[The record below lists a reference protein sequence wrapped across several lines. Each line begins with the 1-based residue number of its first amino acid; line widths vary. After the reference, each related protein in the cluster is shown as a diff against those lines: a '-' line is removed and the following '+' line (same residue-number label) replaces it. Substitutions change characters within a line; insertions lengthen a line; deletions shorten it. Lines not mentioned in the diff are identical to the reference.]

1 MVDVGAA
8 PGGWSQYAVERVGI
22 TIPHSVF
29 SIDLLDIEP
38 ITGVHFL
45 CGDFMSESARN
56 KLEDYIDNRK
66 VDVVISDIAPN
77 FSGDHSIDHE
87 KQIDMCESVIE
98 FAKRVAKK
106 DCSVVLKVLQGEE
119 FPSFMESV
127 RSQFRSVNLIKP
139 KASRK
144 KSTEIYCVLKHFLL
158 LVCFDQILEFQK
170 ENYYLHFLHTHCK
183 MARFLL
189 ISFFLLSVALSEFIY
204 EYIPCV
210 CLILQ
215 WTESADRSYVKADVG
230 RENVSSRLLV
240 HE

>member
-8 PGGWSQYAVERVGI
+8 PGGWSQYAVERLGI

-45 CGDFMSESARN
+45 CGDFMSESARC
-56 KLEDYIDNRK
+56 KLEDYIDNRR

-106 DCSVVLKVLQGEE
+106 DCSIVLKVLQGEE
-119 FPSFMESV
+119 FPSFMKSV
-127 RSQFRSVNLIKP
+127 RSQFQSVNLMKP

-144 KSTEIYCVLKHFLL
+144 KSTEIYCVLKHFL
-158 LVCFDQILEFQK
+158 
-170 ENYYLHFLHTHCK
+170 
-183 MARFLL
+183 
-189 ISFFLLSVALSEFIY
+189 
-204 EYIPCV
+204 
-210 CLILQ
+210 
-215 WTESADRSYVKADVG
+215 W
-230 RENVSSRLLV
+230 NV
-240 HE
+240 